1 MAPPL
6 NNNTRTRVLLLTQ
19 WFEPEPTFKGLGFA
33 RALRDEGLDVEVV
46 TGFPNYPGGKLYAGY
61 RVQGWQREVMD
72 GISVTRLPLYPSH
85 DGRALPRVV
94 NYLSFFASATLF
106 GLLRWRKPQVIYA
119 YHPPLTVGLAAA
131 VVGWLRRV
139 PVVLD
144 IQDMWPDTLRATGML
159 SNERILRVV
168 ASVCRWVYARVT
180 RVVVLSPGFARL
192 LVQRGVPAHKV
203 EVIPNWCE
211 ESALA
216 APVGRLADGFPG
228 PERFRILFAGNM
240 GRAQALDAVLDAA
253 ALTLAQAPLV
263 TWVFMG
269 GGIETARLREQ
280 AAARGLSNVVFLPA
294 VPMAEVGH
302 ALAAADVLLV
312 HLRRDPLFAI
322 TIPSKTQ
329 AYMAMGRP
337 LIMAVQGD
345 AADLVRQAGCG
356 LVAEPEDPQSL
367 AAAALQLAA
376 LPAAERDQMGERG
389 ARHYSERMS
398 LRAGS
403 GRFAQIFRALAAGR
417 ALNLTE
423 LDRPC

>member
-6 NNNTRTRVLLLTQ
+6 SAGPRVLLLTQ

-33 RALRDEGLDVEVV
+33 RALRSEGLQVEVA
-46 TGFPNYPGGKLYAGY
+46 TGFPNYPGGRLYPGY
-61 RVQGWQREVMD
+61 RVRAWQREQMD
-72 GISVTRLPLYPSH
+72 GIPVTRLPLYPSH
-85 DGRALPRVV
+85 DGRALPRVA
-94 NYLSFFASATLF
+94 NYLSFFTSATLF
-106 GLLRWRKPQVIYA
+106 GLLRWHKPQVIYA

-131 VVGWLRRV
+131 IVGWLRRV

-144 IQDMWPDTLRATGML
+144 IQDMWPDTLRATSML
-159 SNERILRVV
+159 ANERVLRVV
-168 ASVCRWVYARVT
+168 AAVCRWVYARVT

-192 LVQRGVPAHKV
+192 LVERGVPAHKV

-216 APVGRLADGFPG
+216 APAGQLAAGFPG

-253 ALTLAQAPLV
+253 ALTLAPAPQV
-263 TWVFMG
+263 AWVFMG
-269 GGIETARLREQ
+269 GGIEVARLREL

-302 ALAAADVLLV
+302 ALAAADALLV

-329 AYMAMGRP
+329 AYMAVGRP

-345 AADLVRQAGCG
+345 AAELVRQAGCG
-356 LVAEPEDPQSL
+356 VVAEPEDARSL

-376 LPAAERDQMGERG
+376 LPAAERTQMGQRG
-389 ARHYSERMS
+389 ARHYQERLS
-398 LRAGS
+398 LRAGA
-403 GRFAQIFRALAAGR
+403 GRFAQIFRDLAAGR
-417 ALNLTE
+417 PVAAAPQ
-423 LDRPC
+423 DRPC